1 MAKHE
6 YRNEINDFLSK
17 DDECVTTVLA
27 PTFRDPEE
35 AAELGW
41 QLMIGISKMHDA
53 EIENQGDQFMV
64 YRREGTYD
72 PETEGEVIYTL
83 RVLDESGEPYEEL

>member
-6 YRNEINDFLSK
+6 YRIEINDFLSK

-41 QLMIGISKMHDA
+41 QLMIGISKVQEA
-53 EIENQGDQFMV
+53 QIENQGHQYIL
-64 YRREGTYD
+64 YRREGTND
-72 PETEGEVIYTL
+72 PVTEGEVIYTL